1 VTTVLHSVPLWLP
14 PTSPW
19 LWNQVRFI
27 PPPIVSHVA
36 AERALHEDRFPI
48 PRLHRFED
56 EPLATRFAERAL
68 RKMGIRRHLEF
79 VVRTA
84 RAIGA
89 EIVHSHWGDAGWRD
103 VDAAG
108 KSGAR
113 HVVSFYG
120 KDVQFL
126 PRRDPRW
133 RSRYRDMFARVDR
146 VLCEGPHFAATLR
159 ELGCPDEKIR
169 VQPLGVE
176 SDAIEAVPRRRE
188 PADALAILVAA
199 SFREKKGIP
208 DAVEAAGRLARSGVR
223 SCMTIIGDASDDPR
237 SLTEKARIEE
247 AIARHRDVLPVR
259 LLGYCTREELLR
271 EAYDH
276 DVLLAPSREAEDGD
290 TEGGAPVVL
299 VDAAATGM
307 PIVATRH
314 ADIPAV
320 VIDGVTGLLAAERDV
335 EALSE
340 LLGRIASEPG
350 LAERLGTAGR
360 ARVEA
365 CFDVRVLGRRL
376 AGIYEELAEAS

>member
-1 VTTVLHSVPLWLP
+1 
-14 PTSPW
+14 
-19 LWNQVRFI
+19 
-27 PPPIVSHVA
+27 
-36 AERALHEDRFPI
+36 
-48 PRLHRFED
+48 
-56 EPLATRFAERAL
+56 
-68 RKMGIRRHLEF
+68 
-79 VVRTA
+79 
-84 RAIGA
+84 
-89 EIVHSHWGDAGWRD
+89 
-103 VDAAG
+103 
-108 KSGAR
+108 
-113 HVVSFYG
+113 
-120 KDVQFL
+120 
-126 PRRDPRW
+126 
-133 RSRYRDMFARVDR
+133 
-146 VLCEGPHFAATLR
+146 
-159 ELGCPDEKIR
+159 
-169 VQPLGVE
+169 
-176 SDAIEAVPRRRE
+176 
-188 PADALAILVAA
+188 
-199 SFREKKGIP
+199 
-208 DAVEAAGRLARSGVR
+208 
-223 SCMTIIGDASDDPR
+223 
-237 SLTEKARIEE
+237 
-247 AIARHRDVLPVR
+247 VLPVR